1 MIFLFANMNPNL
13 TDGIPNDFENVLN
26 IIKLLNFLIR
36 LVTCGSKQ
44 IMKKF
49 IKTLKT

>member
-36 LVTCGSKQ
+36 LATVGAPN
-44 IMKKF
+44 I
-49 IKTLKT
+49 